1 MKAKEQMFTFTE
13 RFRWFP
19 HLWKSQIQPPDHSC
33 AESKAKSG
41 CSTPCSSDLWA
52 TPRLEL
58 AQPPRC
64 CGTLRDSILFLNT
77 RREKAHGKKKT
88 QREDL
93 VVILI
98 KYPQAQELKHA
109 LRMGRLTGHW
119 VQSAEKDWKARS
131 CEPDL
136 CPPEGLKR
144 RSAYRYSAD
153 ASRLL

>member
-1 MKAKEQMFTFTE
+1 MKAKEQMFIFTE

-41 CSTPCSSDLWA
+41 CSTPCSSELWA

-77 RREKAHGKKKT
+77 SHEKTHGKKDSKGRFSGYFNQIPT
-88 QREDL
+88 SPGAQACL
-93 VVILI
+93 VYGQTDRALSAICRKGL
-98 KYPQAQELKHA
+98 KSQELWTRP
-109 LRMGRLTGHW
+109 LSTRRP
-119 VQSAEKDWKARS
+119 EKT
-131 CEPDL
+131 
-136 CPPEGLKR
+136 
-144 RSAYRYSAD
+144 
-153 ASRLL
+153 